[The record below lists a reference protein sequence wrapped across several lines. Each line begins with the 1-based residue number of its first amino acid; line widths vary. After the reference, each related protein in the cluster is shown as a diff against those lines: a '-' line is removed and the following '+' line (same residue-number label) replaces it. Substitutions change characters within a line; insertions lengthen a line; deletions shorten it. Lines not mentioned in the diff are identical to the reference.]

1 MFLGSS
7 LDKQLFHLPLGEW
20 VCPNA
25 TKRNFRVWKA
35 SFLFLAVPLPVHE
48 HELGA
53 SHFQHYMVPP
63 SKDKVRIHVLPL
75 LDGFFKEQKIYSI
88 KV

>member
-1 MFLGSS
+1 
-7 LDKQLFHLPLGEW
+7 
-20 VCPNA
+20 
-25 TKRNFRVWKA
+25 
-35 SFLFLAVPLPVHE
+35 LFLAVPLPVHE

-63 SKDKVRIHVLPL
+63 SKEKVRIHVLPL